1 MRFQALQTLA
11 PTNAHD
17 ESRRRDVRSGVNGS
31 WRDNYLF
38 GVPNKQEMIGGTN
51 HLLSAYAMRG
61 QKIWGQHGRIRVGV
75 KNLLDLENSRVR
87 KTGFV
92 TLANGANVYNDSYV
106 MPPQYDLTVTVKF

>member
-17 ESRRRDVRSGVNGS
+17 ESRRRDVRLGVNGS
-31 WRDNYLF
+31 WRDNYRF

-92 TLANGANVYNDSYV
+92 TLANGANVDNDSCV